1 MKNESEGRRGQVGR
15 QWTANPPF
23 TSSNLVAASTF
34 FRSFLLVLSIC
45 LVIAGYLLGD
55 PLAIAAKA
63 VNICLE
69 CIGIG

>member
-1 MKNESEGRRGQVGR
+1 MGR

-23 TSSNLVAASTF
+23 TSSNLVAAS
-34 FRSFLLVLSIC
+34 SFIRYSLLFLAVAAML
-45 LVIAGYLLGD
+45 AGYFFGN
-55 PLAIAAKA
+55 PSAILSKA

>member
-1 MKNESEGRRGQVGR
+1 MGR

-23 TSSNLVAASTF
+23 TSSNLVAASILP
-34 FRSFLLVLSIC
+34 RIILPLLAL
-45 LVIAGYLLGD
+45 LAMAAGYYFGD
-55 PLAIAAKA
+55 SRAILTKA

>member
-1 MKNESEGRRGQVGR
+1 MGR

-23 TSSNLVAASTF
+23 TSSNLVAASSF
-34 FRSFLLVLSIC
+34 FRYLLLFLATALMV
-45 LVIAGYLLGD
+45 AGYILGD
-55 PLAIAAKA
+55 PFAILFKA

>member
-1 MKNESEGRRGQVGR
+1 MGR

-23 TSSNLVAASTF
+23 TSSNLVAASIF
-34 FRSFLLVLSIC
+34 PRIILPILALLAMT
-45 LVIAGYLLGD
+45 AGYLFGD
-55 PLAIAAKA
+55 SRAILAKA